1 MRMPHHLTSPVVA
14 YLTAVAILAGGSAG
28 AVTSLLTAPPAVN
41 AATPS
46 GCPKTSEPAP
56 AATAAA
62 QAELRWCTYK
72 SASTI
77 ETVYRN
83 TLVRLGV
90 VQASVNS
97 VSKNTFDLNR
107 RLLAL
112 EAKVKASAA
121 TVSDTAGMEKLT
133 TTRVQNISQALR
145 TPSGRSIGNL
155 LEAIAAKLHARI

>member
-1 MRMPHHLTSPVVA
+1 MRMPHHLTSSAVA
-14 YLTAVAILAGGSAG
+14 YLTAVAILAGGAAG
-28 AVTSLLTAPPAVN
+28 VVTSLLTAPPAVN

-46 GCPKTSEPAP
+46 GCPKANEPAP

-97 VSKNTFDLNR
+97 VAKNTFDLNR

-121 TVSDTAGMEKLT
+121 TVSNSAAMETANT
-133 TTRVQNISQALR
+133 TSVQNISRALR
-145 TPSGRSIGNL
+145 TPSGRTIGNL
-155 LEAIAAKLHARI
+155 LETILAKLQS